1 MSKHNT
7 MNETTAET
15 KSAIELVREGGSL
28 NFDNITGYALI
39 RCEKEAK
46 KEDHSITVPSLS
58 MTYQAHVAATA
69 CGCKIDD
76 IYALPAADFT
86 RVCLEVQNFLLASS
100 K

>member
-7 MNETTAET
+7 MNEATAEA

-39 RCEKEAK
+39 RCEKAAK
-46 KEDHSITVPSLS
+46 NEDRSITVPALS
-58 MTYQAHVAATA
+58 MTYQAHVAAMA

-76 IYALPAADFT
+76 IFALPAADST
-86 RVCLEVQNFLLASS
+86 GVCLEVQNFLLNSG

>member
-1 MSKHNT
+1 MIKHNT
-7 MNETTAET
+7 MNEATAEA

-39 RCEKEAK
+39 RCEKAAK
-46 KEDHSITVPSLS
+46 NEDRSITVPALS
-58 MTYQAHVAATA
+58 MTYQAHVAAMA

-76 IYALPAADFT
+76 IFALPAADFT
-86 RVCLEVQNFLLASS
+86 RVCLEVQNFLLNSG